1 MPVERGNNEFGCF
14 IISTTITVALLFRF
28 VNFRLTSNRFV
39 PRTDVIGKIISS
51 MALGNMMKFT
61 DGINKLMIKHTEIF
75 DRCWSLLYS
84 DTFDEKYN
92 AHVFRRSKKWI
103 LEIVSRYS
111 FTIIPRT
118 FVTFSLW
125 FYIGIKLKST
135 LVRLMK
141 IVSLTNV
148 TYHRYQMC

>member
-1 MPVERGNNEFGCF
+1 MVHVREIYALFMPVERGNNEFGCF

-75 DRCWSLLYS
+75 DRC
-84 DTFDEKYN
+84 
-92 AHVFRRSKKWI
+92 
-103 LEIVSRYS
+103 
-111 FTIIPRT
+111 
-118 FVTFSLW
+118 
-125 FYIGIKLKST
+125 
-135 LVRLMK
+135 
-141 IVSLTNV
+141 
-148 TYHRYQMC
+148 